1 MNMIAGFINENDEPV
16 IEVKLDLGKEKR
28 PVNAVI
34 DTGFNGY
41 ICVPKKL
48 IDESDWEFLG
58 IEEYELAS
66 GELMRER
73 VFLGRVEIG
82 MEKLVA
88 FILSTNSSD
97 TLIGTKLLKNRVL
110 TINFAKKTLKIE
122 KISEDTNTE

>member
-1 MNMIAGFINENDEPV
+1 MIAGSVNENDEPV

-48 IDESDWEFLG
+48 IDKSDWEFLG

-73 VFLGRVEIG
+73 VFLGRVEMG
-82 MEKLVA
+82 PEKLIA
-88 FILSTNSSD
+88 FVLLTNSLRDDSFS
-97 TLIGTKLLKNRVL
+97 LSFLRKQESREREILW
-110 TINFAKKTLKIE
+110 IPAFAGMTYKKRG
-122 KISEDTNTE
+122 

>member
-1 MNMIAGFINENDEPV
+1 MMNMIAGFVSENDEPV
-16 IEVKLDLGKEKR
+16 VEVNLDLGKEKR

-48 IDESDWEFLG
+48 IDKSDWEFLG

-73 VFLGRVEIG
+73 VFLGRVEMG
-82 MEKLVA
+82 MEKLIT

-97 TLIGTKLLKNRVL
+97 TLIGTKLLKNKVI
-110 TINFAKKTLKIE
+110 TINFANRTLKIE
-122 KISEDTNTE
+122 KF